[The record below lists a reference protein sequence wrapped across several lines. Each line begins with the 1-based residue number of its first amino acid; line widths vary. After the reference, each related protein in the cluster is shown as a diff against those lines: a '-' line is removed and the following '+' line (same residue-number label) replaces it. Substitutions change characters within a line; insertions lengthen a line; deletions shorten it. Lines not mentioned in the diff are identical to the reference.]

1 MYFCISKNTRRA
13 FTLVELLTII
23 GIIFLLVGLLMP
35 ALSKA
40 RQVGKRTVCQANLH
54 SIGQGFRMYLDNH
67 KDVMPYAA
75 YLPSAHLNDYP
86 RIADVLGDYL
96 QNPEVF
102 RCPAD
107 TKKNYYHSEGSS
119 YAYMQ
124 ELAGQHVD
132 KTFLAQRYQLQLTE
146 LPVMHD
152 YETFHNAR
160 GNPGAMN
167 YLFGD
172 GHVGSKIE

>member
-1 MYFCISKNTRRA
+1 MSFNFSKISRRA
-13 FTLVELLTII
+13 FTLIELLTVIAII
-23 GIIFLLVGLLMP
+23 SLLVGLLTP

-40 RQVGKRTVCQANLH
+40 RQVSKKTVCQANLH

-86 RIADVLGDYL
+86 RIVDVLGEYL

-102 RCPAD
+102 RCSAD
-107 TKKNYYHSEGSS
+107 TKKNYYLSEGSS

-132 KTFLAQRYQLQLTE
+132 RTSLAQQYQLQLTE